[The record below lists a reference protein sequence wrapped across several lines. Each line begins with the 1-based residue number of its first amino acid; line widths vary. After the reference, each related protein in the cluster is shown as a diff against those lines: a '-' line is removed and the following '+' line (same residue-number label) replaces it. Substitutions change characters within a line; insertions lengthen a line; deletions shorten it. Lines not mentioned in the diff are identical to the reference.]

1 MLKCD
6 FKKLSVDLWDWIN
19 YTEFATGFQSV
30 CFNVTGNSDVLAK
43 KKFSNVEYG
52 IENEM
57 EMEKEKEKSTFLNN
71 FNRKLIIC

>member
-1 MLKCD
+1 M
-6 FKKLSVDLWDWIN
+6 
-19 YTEFATGFQSV
+19 
-30 CFNVTGNSDVLAK
+30 LAK